1 MWSIAVNCQNLS
13 GYTHAVNVII
23 AQRAVLDANFIPFFL
38 YMHSCNF
45 CLHAIIFSS
54 CRRSKYNVVTLP
66 LQDELEA
73 HSAPDA
79 LSVCVYYGG
88 NRNSDLRLMAE
99 HSIVL
104 TTYGVLQA
112 AHKAV
117 RVCH

>member
-1 MWSIAVNCQNLS
+1 VL
-13 GYTHAVNVII
+13 VE
-23 AQRAVLDANFIPFFL
+23 RAVLDINFVPFFL

-45 CLHAIIFSS
+45 CLLAIIFSTHY
-54 CRRSKYNVVTLP
+54 RSINVIMLS

-99 HSIVL
+99 HSVVL

-112 AHKAV
+112 AHKSV
-117 RVCH
+117 RVCL